1 MQIASARLQHA
12 PATCVNTTSR
22 RNRYVR
28 HATRAC
34 AMRFEPVA
42 ANKAAWATAWKI
54 LHFRSRRAPMA
65 PFARLRCTCQRC
77 WQPRTRQT
85 DGACSH
91 SVYGGRPADAS
102 QICAFA
108 ARPRRRRR
116 RAERVPH
123 TRYTPRPL
131 ARETSQNYTPRP
143 LARETSHAKRAQTM
157 HSVGESRHPDRRR
170 PRAVPLVLGGISDR
184 EVHGEES

>member
-54 LHFRSRRAPMA
+54 LHFRGRRAPMA
-65 PFARLRCTCQRC
+65 PLARPRYTCQRC
-77 WQPRTRQT
+77 WQPRRRATA
-85 DGACSH
+85 GACSLH
-91 SVYGGRPADAS
+91 TCGGRPADA
-102 QICAFA
+102 
-108 ARPRRRRR
+108 RPDLRYDSPPTPPPRSPPLPTP
-116 RAERVPH
+116 AH
-123 TRYTPRPL
+123 T
-131 ARETSQNYTPRP
+131 
-143 LARETSHAKRAQTM
+143 KTM
-157 HSVGESRHPDRRR
+157 HSVGESRDPDRGR
-170 PRAVPLVLGGISDR
+170 PRAVPLVLGRLSDR
-184 EVHGEES
+184 EVHGAES

>member
-1 MQIASARLQHA
+1 MSAEAEIEEQSAVQIASARLQHA

-54 LHFRSRRAPMA
+54 LHFRGRRAPKA
-65 PFARLRCTCQRC
+65 PLARPRCTVQRC

-85 DGACSH
+85 GGACSLH
-91 SVYGGRPADAS
+91 TYGGRPADAPVDLRHH
-102 QICAFA
+102 A
-108 ARPRRRRR
+108 AAATPEHPTPPYPPR
-116 RAERVPH
+116 
-123 TRYTPRPL
+123 
-131 ARETSQNYTPRP
+131 ARENHHLCR
-143 LARETSHAKRAQTM
+143 RK
-157 HSVGESRHPDRRR
+157 SR
-170 PRAVPLVLGGISDR
+170 S
-184 EVHGEES
+184 